1 MSNQEI
7 SKYDALNQPA
17 ENKQQQAYQQ
27 IKQDILNN
35 TYPEGTVMVERKL
48 CDIYHVSRSPIR
60 NALQQLTHEGLLS
73 FVPGKGTVVASFT
86 TEDILEV
93 YDLIELLQVYA
104 VAAFL
109 NKYNDLAVDAMEIAL
124 RNMEKSLNEHD
135 IFQCT
140 RWDQKFH
147 EILIG
152 YAGNKRLETIYDQL
166 DCQQMLFISTILD
179 DTERASQSFAEHSAI
194 LAAIKEKDVQIAQD
208 CIRKHY
214 YHIKQY
220 YINKLLSRIHI

>member
-104 VAAFL
+104 VA
-109 NKYNDLAVDAMEIAL
+109 L

-147 EILIG
+147 ELLIG

>member
-86 TEDILEV
+86 TEDILGV

-147 EILIG
+147 ELLIG
-152 YAGNKRLETIYDQL
+152 YAGNKR
-166 DCQQMLFISTILD
+166 LFISTILD

>member
-73 FVPGKGTVVASFT
+73 FVPRPAGAPAQRNVIDVSR
-86 TEDILEV
+86 
-93 YDLIELLQVYA
+93 A
-104 VAAFL
+104 V
-109 NKYNDLAVDAMEIAL
+109 
-124 RNMEKSLNEHD
+124 R
-135 IFQCT
+135 
-140 RWDQKFH
+140 
-147 EILIG
+147 
-152 YAGNKRLETIYDQL
+152 
-166 DCQQMLFISTILD
+166 
-179 DTERASQSFAEHSAI
+179 HS
-194 LAAIKEKDVQIAQD
+194 
-208 CIRKHY
+208 
-214 YHIKQY
+214 
-220 YINKLLSRIHI
+220 

>member
-27 IKQDILNN
+27 IKQDI
-35 TYPEGTVMVERKL
+35 
-48 CDIYHVSRSPIR
+48 
-60 NALQQLTHEGLLS
+60 
-73 FVPGKGTVVASFT
+73 
-86 TEDILEV
+86 
-93 YDLIELLQVYA
+93 
-104 VAAFL
+104 L

-147 EILIG
+147 ELLIG

>member
-60 NALQQLTHEGLLS
+60 NALQQL
-73 FVPGKGTVVASFT
+73 
-86 TEDILEV
+86 
-93 YDLIELLQVYA
+93 IELLQVYA

-147 EILIG
+147 ELLIG

>member
-35 TYPEGTVMVERKL
+35 
-48 CDIYHVSRSPIR
+48 
-60 NALQQLTHEGLLS
+60 
-73 FVPGKGTVVASFT
+73 TVVASFT

-147 EILIG
+147 ELLIG

-214 YHIKQY
+214 YHINQY

>member
-147 EILIG
+147 ELLIG
-152 YAGNKRLETIYDQL
+152 YAGN
-166 DCQQMLFISTILD
+166 ILD

-194 LAAIKEKDVQIAQD
+194 LAAIKEKDVQMAQD

>member
-1 MSNQEI
+1 MGNQEN
-7 SKYDALNQPA
+7 SKYDSLNQPA
-17 ENKQQQAYQQ
+17 ENKQQLAYQQ
-27 IKQDILNN
+27 IKEDILNN

-93 YDLIELLQVYA
+93 YDLIELLQTYA
-104 VAAFL
+104 VSACISKSNA
-109 NKYNDLAVDAMEIAL
+109 LAVNAL
-124 RNMEKSLNEHD
+124 EVALENMKKSLDNGD
-135 IFQCT
+135 IYHCT

-147 EILIG
+147 ELLVS
-152 YAGNKRLETIYDQL
+152 YSGNKRLETIYEQL

-179 DTERASQSFAEHSAI
+179 DMDLAQNSYKEHAAI
-194 LAAIKEKDVQIAQD
+194 LDAIKAKDPEAAHN
-208 CIRKHY
+208 CIRQHY

>member
-147 EILIG
+147 ELLIG
-152 YAGNKRLETIYDQL
+152 YAGNKR
-166 DCQQMLFISTILD
+166 TILD